1 MGGKGALM
9 WFLLKLLWKI
19 IGALRYI
26 MGPAILI
33 MAAVILYL
41 FMEALVLK
49 GGLIRFT
56 P

>member
-1 MGGKGALM
+1 M

-19 IGALRYI
+19 IAALRYI

-33 MAAVILYL
+33 MAGVILYL
-41 FMEALVLK
+41 FMESIVLK
-49 GGLIRFT
+49 GGFVRFS

>member
-1 MGGKGALM
+1 MGGKGAIM
-9 WFLLKLLWKI
+9 WFLLKLLWKV

-33 MAAVILYL
+33 LAAVILYL
-41 FMEALVLK
+41 FMESMVLK
-49 GGLIRFT
+49 GGFIRFD